1 MPQGDKYISFT
12 NFLRNCHKQGQDKI
26 TLSFSEIEKIWGFPL
41 SKSMRTYY
49 WGNDRTQSYALGW
62 LYADYTVIA
71 CNLTAGIITFAY
83 TPDKV
88 KSLFSGDSGR
98 QRNTEKHISRRT
110 RLEIPLPSDSEVDRY
125 LCAWNNL
132 SGYRQ
137 QESALNKLFF
147 DLAPMNNTIEDIL
160 VKAATLND
168 FYSTNIFSI
177 FPVAQHILSLNID
190 SRLHTNDLSLV
201 SDISH
206 VRFPNGKEKT
216 FYSFATKYCSHH
228 KPEVF
233 PIYDDYINKILRYY
247 RDTDGF
253 STFTNDQLLDYT
265 AFAAI
270 LRDFQNYYGL
280 GNYSLKQI
288 DRYLWQLGKEKFPKK
303 Y

>member
-1 MPQGDKYISFT
+1 M
-12 NFLRNCHKQGQDKI
+12 
-26 TLSFSEIEKIWGFPL
+26 
-41 SKSMRTYY
+41 
-49 WGNDRTQSYALGW
+49 
-62 LYADYTVIA
+62 
-71 CNLTAGIITFAY
+71 
-83 TPDKV
+83 
-88 KSLFSGDSGR
+88 LFRS
-98 QRNTEKHISRRT
+98 
-110 RLEIPLPSDSEVDRY
+110 
-125 LCAWNNL
+125 
-132 SGYRQ
+132 
-137 QESALNKLFF
+137 
-147 DLAPMNNTIEDIL
+147 
-160 VKAATLND
+160 
-168 FYSTNIFSI
+168 
-177 FPVAQHILSLNID
+177 D